1 MRLIDADEL
10 KEQLKQRYEKA
21 VEWRSKSLFYKEKAD
36 GAIAA
41 YLEAVRTV
49 NNAPTVDMPN
59 EKAGKWIDVKGGM
72 KYECSE
78 CGGDVL
84 YRKKYCPNCGAKM
97 G

>member
-1 MRLIDADEL
+1 MRLIDADNL
-10 KEQLKQRYEKA
+10 ADRFKA
-21 VEWRSKSLFYKEKAD
+21 AIVPDAYKPSYSIHE
-36 GAIAA
+36 I
-41 YLEAVRTV
+41 LIEIEHE
-49 NNAPTVDMPN
+49 PTVDMPN